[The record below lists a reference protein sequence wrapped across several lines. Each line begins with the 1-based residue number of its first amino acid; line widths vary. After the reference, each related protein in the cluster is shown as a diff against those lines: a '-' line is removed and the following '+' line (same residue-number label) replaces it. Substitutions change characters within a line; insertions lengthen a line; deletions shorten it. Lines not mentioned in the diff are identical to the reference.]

1 MKIQT
6 KTKCEWNERSA
17 SFLFRSLAKC
27 VERIRNKWWWHVT
40 KVRETRIL
48 YVCDRLNV
56 YVYSFFSLYC
66 WFRFSFVFLLQ
77 FFLFVCSRKYSL
89 LSVLLVQQS
98 QMEVLISW
106 HEKGVLWCQMMTGQ
120 MGEGDRRRLEKHIT
134 WYQYNISKA
143 WNAHILYTI
152 MTKIII
158 EWTNKRTHL
167 SELLASAS
175 AAAAAAHILK
185 FVNLTYIWARALMSV
200 LTALDH
206 IYNIDKIK
214 HRTRTAKLKTAHS
227 AICVRFV
234 SFREWWWREQ
244 EAKQVHIE
252 RAKNERTNER

>member
-1 MKIQT
+1 MTCDQSSRDLNFVCLRSS
-6 KTKCEWNERSA
+6 KCLC
-17 SFLFRSLAKC
+17 LF
-27 VERIRNKWWWHVT
+27 
-40 KVRETRIL
+40 
-48 YVCDRLNV
+48 
-56 YVYSFFSLYC
+56 FFSLYC

-158 EWTNKRTHL
+158 EWTNTRTHL

-175 AAAAAAHILK
+175 AAAAAHILK